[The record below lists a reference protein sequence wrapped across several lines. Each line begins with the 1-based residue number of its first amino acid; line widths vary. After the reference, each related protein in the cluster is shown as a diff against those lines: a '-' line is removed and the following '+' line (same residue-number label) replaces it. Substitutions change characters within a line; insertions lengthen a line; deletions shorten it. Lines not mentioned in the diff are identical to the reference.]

1 MANSWIQA
9 LKKWNAKKG
18 GTWCVPKKGTADHE
32 TVMKIKA
39 KIEIK
44 AAKAARR
51 AAKAASKAA
60 KAAK

>member
-32 TVMKIKA
+32 AVMEIKA

-44 AAKAARR
+44 AAKAAR
-51 AAKAASKAA
+51 KAARKAA
-60 KAAK
+60 KKTTK